1 MSPARTSLRYG
12 RYDLVA
18 TAPTE
23 AWARAWGVTRLHP
36 YDRGHAHALFNR
48 QMYEDYARLLDEDHH
63 ALNR

>member
-1 MSPARTSLRYG
+1 M
-12 RYDLVA
+12 A